1 MPMTDTEVSV
11 WRNYWRDLAKLHIWA
26 YHEFA
31 SVTEEL
37 DLPKIRIADQ
47 REMVTSTTIET
58 WRQVGRGR
66 SPLPGWVMAL
76 PPMPIANPKDKNGA
90 LELINAMQPERYENS
105 SDFIK
110 NWLTYVTAA
119 TKSIEHWKHAGSIA
133 GKLGLD
139 SGVLYSEHDPDHLML
154 ITQAIWTYA
163 SIRDEDESRNTALNA
178 VAKEY
183 DLPTELMQF
192 EEEEEVVTD
201 DDLAF

>member
-1 MPMTDTEVSV
+1 
-11 WRNYWRDLAKLHIWA
+11 
-26 YHEFA
+26 
-31 SVTEEL
+31 
-37 DLPKIRIADQ
+37 
-47 REMVTSTTIET
+47 MVTSTTIET